1 MVRPVYARA
10 VPKVV
15 LVCALLLA
23 AGVAGFFLGKKAPE
37 RPAQEVTEV
46 RKTPVVITALRDV
59 ARLEGAVF
67 HVERVVDL
75 HEKQSKLAGLV
86 QAKDAILLVAA
97 GDVTAGVDLA
107 GLVETDVAIQ
117 GHGGKVS
124 ITLPRAEIFSQRLDS
139 ERTYVHS
146 RQTDV
151 LATRRENLE
160 TRARQEAERSLAAA
174 AIEGGIL
181 SRAEKSVALS
191 VTALVR
197 SLGFA
202 EVEVTFR
209 GEPGTGAA
217 ASEAPQE
224 AAH

>member
-1 MVRPVYARA
+1 VRRVLLLCA
-10 VPKVV
+10 V
-15 LVCALLLA
+15 LLA
-23 AGVAGFFLGKKAPE
+23 AAAAGFFLGKRSPDPQPE
-37 RPAQEVTEV
+37 PETKTEV

-75 HEKQSKLAGLV
+75 QEKQSKLAGLV

-107 GLVETDVAIQ
+107 GLVEADVRTE
-117 GHGGKVS
+117 GPGEKVT

-174 AIEGGIL
+174 AVEGGIL
-181 SRAEKSVALS
+181 LRAEKSVAAS

-197 SLGFA
+197 SLGFSH
-202 EVEVTFR
+202 VEVRFR
-209 GEPGTGAA
+209 GDQPG
-217 ASEAPQE
+217 APARE
-224 AAH
+224 

>member
-1 MVRPVYARA
+1 M
-10 VPKVV
+10 PKVILLCAV
-15 LVCALLLA
+15 LVAVGLT
-23 AGVAGFFLGKKAPE
+23 GYFLGKSGAE
-37 RPAQEVTEV
+37 PAKPTEVTEV
-46 RKTPVVITALRDV
+46 QKTPVVITALRDV

-75 HEKQSKLAGLV
+75 QEKQSKLAGLI

-107 GLVETDVAIQ
+107 GLVETDVHTTGPA
-117 GHGGKVS
+117 GKVT

-146 RQTDV
+146 RSTDV

-174 AIEGGIL
+174 AVEGGIL
-181 SRAEKSVALS
+181 VRAEKNVRLAVS
-191 VTALVR
+191 ALVR

-202 EVEVTFR
+202 EVEVRFR
-209 GEPGTGAA
+209 GDPPGASTLEPAN
-217 ASEAPQE
+217 
-224 AAH
+224 

>member
-1 MVRPVYARA
+1 M
-10 VPKVV
+10 PKV
-15 LVCALLLA
+15 LLLCAVLLA
-23 AGVAGFFLGKKAPE
+23 AGWAGFFLGKRSPTEEAEPAAKTE
-37 RPAQEVTEV
+37 IRP
-46 RKTPVVITALRDV
+46 TPVVITALRDV

-75 HEKQSKLAGLV
+75 QEKQSKLAGLV

-107 GLVETDVAIQ
+107 GLVEADVVVE
-117 GHGGKVS
+117 GPGGKVT

-146 RQTDV
+146 RSTDV

-174 AIEGGIL
+174 ALEGGIL
-181 SRAEKSVALS
+181 ARAEKNVSLAVG
-191 VTALVR
+191 ALVR

-202 EVEVTFR
+202 HVEVRFR
-209 GEPGTGAA
+209 GAGETPAH
-217 ASEAPQE
+217 SEAPR
-224 AAH
+224 

>member
-1 MVRPVYARA
+1 
-10 VPKVV
+10 VPRV
-15 LVCALLLA
+15 LFLCALLA
-23 AGVAGFFLGKKAPE
+23 VAGFVGYFLGKRQPE
-37 RPAQEVTEV
+37 PQPEAAVTQV

-75 HEKQSKLAGLV
+75 QEKQSKLAGLV

-107 GLVETDVAIQ
+107 GLVEADVQAD
-117 GHGGKVS
+117 GAKVT
-124 ITLPRAEIFSQRLDS
+124 ITLPRAQVFSQRLDS

-146 RQTDV
+146 RTTDV

-174 AIEGGIL
+174 AVEGGIL
-181 SRAEKSVALS
+181 TRAEKSVALS
-191 VTALVR
+191 VGALVR
-197 SLGFA
+197 SLGVA
-202 EVEVTFR
+202 EVDVRFR
-209 GEPGTGAA
+209 GDPKGAPSLEP
-217 ASEAPQE
+217 
-224 AAH
+224 AH

>member
-1 MVRPVYARA
+1 MAR
-10 VPKVV
+10 V
-15 LVCALLLA
+15 LFWCALLVA
-23 AGVAGFFLGKKAPE
+23 AGFFGYFVGQREPEPQPEAP
-37 RPAQEVTEV
+37 VTEV

-75 HEKQSKLAGLV
+75 QEKQSKLAGLI

-107 GLVETDVAIQ
+107 GLVEADVQAD
-117 GHGGKVS
+117 GAKVT
-124 ITLPRAEIFSQRLDS
+124 ITLPRAQVFSQRLDS

-146 RQTDV
+146 RTTDV

-181 SRAEKSVALS
+181 TRAEKSVALS
-191 VTALVR
+191 VGALVR

-202 EVEVTFR
+202 EVDVRFR
-209 GEPGTGAA
+209 GDSAGAPSLEPAR
-217 ASEAPQE
+217 
-224 AAH
+224 